1 MIFFIDDQLTLFFLD
16 TFQVRLQGGSNHQNG
31 RVEVLFN
38 GTWGTVCDDYFGSS
52 SARVV
57 CRMLGYPS

>member
-1 MIFFIDDQLTLFFLD
+1 MFFFIDDQLALFFLD

-38 GTWGTVCDDYFGSS
+38 GTWGTVCDDYFSSS